1 MKIIC
6 NRTKLIERVNIVL
19 KAVSS
24 KSTMPILGCL
34 ILEVN
39 NLSENDVLKEGA
51 KLVIPSADIT
61 NAAALSSSSKNQI
74 SAASSVSKVSTKIYE
89 VQKGDTLYGIARK
102 SGIKVPELLSLNNF
116 DSNMTLKIGQKIKIP
131 ASENSYVQ
139 AQPAVSK
146 TDVKKAVEANI
157 KTAQKNSVNTTV
169 SISSGVQWPLSN
181 PVVKNLSGKIS
192 GVILTGKN
200 NEAVKCVHE
209 GTVMYNGVYRGFGEV
224 VFIHSKTGKV
234 RKLDPSSNW
243 YDKEDTIDTNI
254 YSKTPFITVT
264 LNPADITKIREY
276 NSKIGFKEF
285 GCSNFK
291 NSFLKIFSNT
301 NFCKCN

>member
-1 MKIIC
+1 MVVSKK
-6 NRTKLIERVNIVL
+6 NRTILIYVLLCFISQVIVFADSNYVVKKGDTL
-19 KAVSS
+19 YSISRKFELTVAE
-24 KSTMPILGCL
+24 LRAA
-34 ILEVN
+34 N

-74 SAASSVSKVSTKIYE
+74 SAASSVSKVSTKNYE

-131 ASENSYVQ
+131 ASEDSYVQ
-139 AQPAVSK
+139 AKPAVSK
-146 TDVKKAVEANI
+146 TDVKKTVEANI

-181 PVVKNLSGKIS
+181 PVVKNISGKIS

-224 VFIHSKTGKV
+224 VFIQSKTGLIYSYTGLGEVSAKKGDYV
-234 RKLDPSSNW
+234 LSGTEIGKTGKEATIKFMVFQNGKPLDPA
-243 YDKEDTIDTNI
+243 KA
-254 YSKTPFITVT
+254 P
-264 LNPADITKIREY
+264 R
-276 NSKIGFKEF
+276 G
-285 GCSNFK
+285 
-291 NSFLKIFSNT
+291 
-301 NFCKCN
+301 